1 MPRWEPNGRQRLSRA
16 ALELFA
22 EQGYENTTVAEI
34 TGRAGMASS
43 TFFRHFGDKR
53 EVLFIGQDIL
63 ARLLADGVAAAPAGA
78 TPLEAV
84 AAALDAATAGFPADL
99 QDLAPQRAAVIAATP
114 PLQERETLK
123 NAGCVAVIAAAL
135 RERGVAD
142 PVAGIAAELGMLAY
156 KAAQARWAAPGN
168 QQSLRELARA
178 ALKDVQAATREIR

>member
-22 EQGYENTTVAEI
+22 EQGYESTTVAEI
-34 TGRAGMASS
+34 TERAGMASS

-63 ARLLADGVAAAPAGA
+63 SKLFADGVAAAPASA

-84 AAALDAATAGFPADL
+84 AAGLDAAAAGFPAEL

-114 PLQERETLK
+114 QLQERETLK
-123 NAGCVAVIAAAL
+123 SAGFAAAMAGAL

-142 PVAGIAAELGMLAY
+142 PVAAIAAELGLLAY
-156 KAAQARWAAPGN
+156 KAAQVRWAAPGN
-168 QQSLRELARA
+168 QRPLRELARA
-178 ALKDVQAATREIR
+178 ELQALQAATREIR